1 MKILEILKLD
11 KIKVEFTGTTKEAV
25 LNELIDSFI
34 GDPRVLDIE
43 RVRNVVLEREKIMS
57 TGIGNGFA
65 IPHGKTDM
73 VSEMIAAFGVLK
85 NPVDFEALDEKP
97 VNLIFLLVGHENS
110 VAQHIK
116 MLSRVSRIMNQEN
129 IREKLASTFS
139 REEILQI
146 FEAQDNKY
154 DELLK

>member
-11 KIKVEFTGTTKEAV
+11 KIKVEFTGTTKEDV
-25 LNELIDSFI
+25 LNEIIDSFI

-43 RVRNVVLEREKIMS
+43 TIRTVVLEREKIMS

-65 IPHGKTDM
+65 IPHGKTNM

-85 NPVDFEALDEKP
+85 NPIEFDALDGNK
-97 VNLIFLLVGHENS
+97 VNLIFLIVGKEDS

-116 MLSRVSRIMNQEN
+116 MLSRISRIMNQED
-129 IREKLASTFS
+129 IRLKLANANSID
-139 REEILQI
+139 EIAQI
-146 FEAQDNKY
+146 FESQDNKY
-154 DELLK
+154 SELP